1 MGAFHEGELQVQ
13 ERAGVREKVA
23 AAGDRMIRSFMPE
36 QHREFFAKLPAM
48 LLGALDAQRR
58 PWASIV
64 AGRPG
69 FVETPDERH
78 LRIAATLGAGD
89 PLAGR
94 IAEGMPIGLLGI
106 EPHTRRRNRMN
117 GTVVA
122 VDDASFTVEVDQSFG
137 NCPKYIQ
144 AREPRWCPAEPG
156 DAPAHRRMDAT
167 LDGDA
172 LALAGHSDTLFI
184 ASASPQA
191 RGSAGF
197 DGVDVSHRG
206 GRPGFVH
213 VAEVSG
219 QSVLTLPDFRGNNM
233 FNTLGNIAANP
244 RAGMLFVDYE
254 TGDLL
259 QLTGEAHI
267 VWEGKELAAFR
278 GAQRLLRLVVE
289 EAVWR
294 PAALPLRWTPPLYA
308 DQLAETGIWSEL
320 AA

>member
-1 MGAFHEGELQVQ
+1 MGAFHEGELLVQ
-13 ERAGVREKVA
+13 ERAGVRDKVA
-23 AAGDRMIRSFMPE
+23 VAGERMIRNFMPE
-36 QHREFFAKLPAM
+36 QHRELFEKLPTM
-48 LLGALDAQRR
+48 LLGALDARGR

-69 FVETPDERH
+69 FVSATDERH
-78 LRIAATLGAGD
+78 LRIAALPRLGD

-94 IAEGMPIGLLGI
+94 IAAGAPLGLLGI

-117 GTVVA
+117 GTVVG
-122 VDDASFTVEVDQSFG
+122 VDGEAFIVEVDQSFG

-144 AREPRWCPAEPG
+144 AREPQWLEAADDAAAPRALGAQLDAE
-156 DAPAHRRMDAT
+156 
-167 LDGDA
+167 A
-172 LALAGHSDTLFI
+172 LALVHGSDTLFI
-184 ASASPQA
+184 ASASPRA
-191 RGSAGF
+191 RAAGGF

-213 VAEVSG
+213 VADASG
-219 QSVLTLPDFRGNNM
+219 GSVLTLPDFRGNNM

-244 RAGMLFVDYE
+244 RAGMLFVDH
-254 TGDLL
+254 THGHLL
-259 QLTGEAHI
+259 QITGAAHV
-267 VWEGKELAAFR
+267 VWEGEELAAFR

-294 PAALPLRWTPPLYA
+294 PAALPLRWTPPQYA